1 MGAFPY
7 FTSVLDGYVAAVEW
21 DAIQSARDFF
31 VRKALACLPH
41 TNMKMKSLSVLALLA
56 AALLAAPSFA
66 GPREDEREAVR
77 ALRGV
82 PPPELPARAAQVVAA
97 APAESR
103 SAVATAVLE
112 AVSQRTPSS
121 APAVRS
127 ALLNAGVLPANV
139 NVPPPAPPRGL
150 GNGNG
155 NGNAIPPA
163 PAGPG
168 QVNTPNGNSRF
179 PIAPPHGG
187 NPPGQTGQPG
197 RKGPPPFVDYTK
209 PRSF

>member
-1 MGAFPY
+1 
-7 FTSVLDGYVAAVEW
+7 
-21 DAIQSARDFF
+21 
-31 VRKALACLPH
+31 
-41 TNMKMKSLSVLALLA
+41 MKLIVLALLA
-56 AALLAAPSFA
+56 AAVTVAPSFA
-66 GPREDEREAVR
+66 GTREEEAIR

-82 PPPELPARAAQVVAA
+82 PPPELAARAAQVVAST
-97 APAESR
+97 PPVNR

-127 ALLNAGVLPANV
+127 ALINAGVLPSSV
-139 NVPPPAPPRGL
+139 NVPPPVAAQAGSNSGKGNANGNGNS

-155 NGNAIPPA
+155 NGTPPSN
-163 PAGPG
+163 GG
-168 QVNTPNGNSRF
+168 NVKTPNGNSRY
-179 PIAPPHGG
+179 PTAPPHGG
-187 NPPGQTGQPG
+187 NPPGHNGQPD

>member
-1 MGAFPY
+1 MGRP
-7 FTSVLDGYVAAVEW
+7 
-21 DAIQSARDFF
+21 F
-31 VRKALACLPH
+31 VRREFSLSKDRSRNS
-41 TNMKMKSLSVLALLA
+41 TENMKKKSLLVLALLA
-56 AALLAAPSFA
+56 AALFAAPSFA
-66 GPREDEREAVR
+66 DLRDDEREAVR

-82 PPPELPARAAQVVAA
+82 PPPELPARAAAVVAA
-97 APAESR
+97 ARPESR

-127 ALLNAGVLPANV
+127 ALVSAGVVPANV
-139 NVPPPAPPRGL
+139 NVRPPAPPRAAGAPPVTPPS
-150 GNGNG
+150 NG
-155 NGNAIPPA
+155 
-163 PAGPG
+163 G

-179 PIAPPHGG
+179 PTAPPHGG